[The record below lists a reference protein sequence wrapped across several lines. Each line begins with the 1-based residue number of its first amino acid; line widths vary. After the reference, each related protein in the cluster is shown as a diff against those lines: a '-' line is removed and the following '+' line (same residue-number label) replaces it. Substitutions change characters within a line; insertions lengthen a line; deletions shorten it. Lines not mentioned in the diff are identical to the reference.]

1 MYNVHISSLP
11 QLTEYLAICADAKS
25 QCVQRSLCVL
35 VCAAET
41 TVLAND
47 LKHEGFT
54 VVSLDPGDV
63 STGMWR
69 YLTEEVFTETSPFAK
84 RQPSL
89 TPQES
94 VKAMLKLTLDLNV
107 EHTGKFILYDKTNLP
122 W

>member
-1 MYNVHISSLP
+1 MLFSSSF
-11 QLTEYLAICADAKS
+11 TCGNTCAT
-25 QCVQRSLCVL
+25 L
-35 VCAAET
+35 VCDAET

-63 STGMWR
+63 STGMWT
-69 YLTEEVFTETSPFAK
+69 YLTAEVFTESSRFAK

-89 TPQES
+89 SPHDS
-94 VKAMLKLTLDLNV
+94 VKAMLKLTLDVNV
-107 EHTGKFILYDKTNLP
+107 EQSGKFILYDGTNLP